1 MDLWRDLPKSRLR
14 KSFLLRITVRTGHYL
29 VQVNDRCKKR
39 TLELEV
45 VKLICKI
52 NSAFRYMIFIL
63 LILSLRTSLAINYR
77 KLALSPN
84 YIVFLLMSNVSNTF
98 VLFSFLIDKCSG
110 RQKVLKT
117 SLILLA

>member
-1 MDLWRDLPKSRLR
+1 MDLWRDLPKSGLR
-14 KSFLLRITVRTGHYL
+14 KLFLLRITVRTAYYL
-29 VQVNDRCKKR
+29 VQVNDRCKNQ

-52 NSAFRYMIFIL
+52 NSVFRYMIFIL

-84 YIVFLLMSNVSNTF
+84 YIVFLLMRF
-98 VLFSFLIDKCSG
+98 VI
-110 RQKVLKT
+110 
-117 SLILLA
+117 SLSLSLL